1 MPTSTPGAFK
11 LVGPIDA
18 IDDLESFSD
27 LTIRIFPTLE
37 EGFWYV
43 TQSDGT
49 LVTLDWIAAKVT
61 DTGDLVGLDGLPI
74 ELLAPVQED
83 IIPNGWGWVIR
94 ITQGIRIDRSAV
106 IYPKPGETVRIG
118 DTVPTEVVNPETPES
133 LRDLV
138 KKYVLEMG
146 GGSGIVIDPVTADI
160 ISLNNVWNIP
170 LVGTDGKLSSEL
182 LPESSG
188 GPGSQ
193 GPKGD
198 KGDPGERG
206 PAGATGATGPKGDTG
221 ATGPQGPRGDN
232 GSPGATGLVGPE
244 GPRGPKGDT
253 GETGPKGDRGDIG
266 PQGPPGT
273 GEGGEP
279 IPGPQGPKGDKGDPG
294 AQGPE
299 GPAGPQGEQGP
310 SGSTGPKGDTG
321 DAGALGPVGPKGDK
335 GDPGSQGPVGP
346 KGDKGND
353 GTSVS
358 IEGRVDTQT
367 DLDNLATTLTV
378 ADKGKAW
385 ILSDGGTM
393 HVWTGSSFEN
403 LGSFE
408 GPAGPQGET
417 GPRGIDGPK
426 GDKGDPGIQGI
437 PGLKGDKGDTG
448 EDGPKGETGE
458 TGPRGAQ
465 GVEGP
470 RGEAGPEGPKGDK
483 GVDGATGPV
492 GPKGDTGDVG
502 PTGPKGDTGEPGP
515 AGTQGL
521 QGPRGDAGPQ
531 GIDGATGPAGERG
544 PEGAVGP
551 VGPKGDKGDP
561 GDVSTIPRASPT
573 VEGISRFATAVEARA
588 GALNTVGMTPLN
600 VKQFLSNYLAIFID
614 DYSLGFDSVWSS
626 QKVYNE
632 LAEKAQVDHT
642 HPEATTTRVGPGRI
656 ATSGEVL
663 AGANASAWL
672 TPETL
677 RLWHQSL
684 NTSRV
689 VCIGNTNSDN
699 ITGSR
704 EDTWITKLGANLGW
718 TVHNFAKN
726 DTSVMGPN
734 STDSFPGQVS
744 TAASTMTTQEKAE
757 VGLVFICEFS
767 DSVRLR
773 HGYDNVRATTADM
786 LTALKVA
793 FPNASIVIVPILWP
807 AEHQRYWPSSAGPY
821 DATASANVYA
831 IVSAIR
837 IASLAVPNA
846 TVLNDTWSWFIGAS
860 YAMAGEGI
868 PYISGYGHTML
879 SNMVM
884 KALSGSNFVA
894 DTPWTPVTF
903 STNLSSSS
911 MEYKSL
917 SVRRESWKGY
927 IEGEAKVG
935 DTDIPAGSVIASVPA
950 GFYPSLRSD
959 IYYRYLDSEKVHS
972 LTLLPSGG
980 IINEKVIPAGSY
992 INANGTYS
1000 LG

>member
-61 DTGDLVGLDGLPI
+61 DNGDLVGLDGLPI

-170 LVGTDGKLSSEL
+170 LVGTDGKLSSDL

-198 KGDPGERG
+198 KGDPGER
-206 PAGATGATGPKGDTG
+206 
-221 ATGPQGPRGDN
+221 
-232 GSPGATGLVGPE
+232 
-244 GPRGPKGDT
+244 
-253 GETGPKGDRGDIG
+253 
-266 PQGPPGT
+266 
-273 GEGGEP
+273 
-279 IPGPQGPKGDKGDPG
+279 
-294 AQGPE
+294 
-299 GPAGPQGEQGP
+299 
-310 SGSTGPKGDTG
+310 
-321 DAGALGPVGPKGDK
+321 
-335 GDPGSQGPVGP
+335 
-346 KGDKGND
+346 
-353 GTSVS
+353 
-358 IEGRVDTQT
+358 
-367 DLDNLATTLTV
+367 
-378 ADKGKAW
+378 
-385 ILSDGGTM
+385 
-393 HVWTGSSFEN
+393 
-403 LGSFE
+403 
-408 GPAGPQGET
+408 
-417 GPRGIDGPK
+417 
-426 GDKGDPGIQGI
+426 
-437 PGLKGDKGDTG
+437 
-448 EDGPKGETGE
+448 
-458 TGPRGAQ
+458 
-465 GVEGP
+465 
-470 RGEAGPEGPKGDK
+470 
-483 GVDGATGPV
+483 
-492 GPKGDTGDVG
+492 
-502 PTGPKGDTGEPGP
+502 
-515 AGTQGL
+515 
-521 QGPRGDAGPQ
+521 
-531 GIDGATGPAGERG
+531 GPAGERG

-561 GDVSTIPRASPT
+561 GDVSTIPLASPT

-600 VKQFLSNYLAIFID
+600 VKQFLSNYLAILID
-614 DYSLGFDSVWSS
+614 DYSLGLDSVWSS

-684 NTSRV
+684 NTGRV

-837 IASLAVPNA
+837 TASLAVPNA
-846 TVLNDTWSWFIGAS
+846 TVLNDTWSWFMGAS

-911 MEYKSL
+911 REYKSL

-959 IYYRYLDSEKVHS
+959 IYYRYLDSETVHS

-992 INANGTYS
+992 INAHGTYS